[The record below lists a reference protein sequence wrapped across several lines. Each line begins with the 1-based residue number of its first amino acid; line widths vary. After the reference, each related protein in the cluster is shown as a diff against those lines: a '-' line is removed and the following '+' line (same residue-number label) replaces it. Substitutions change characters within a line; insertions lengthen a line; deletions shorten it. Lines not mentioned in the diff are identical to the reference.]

1 MTPFEQ
7 AEKNIKKMAE
17 RLILHNLIMSTIKD
31 CEGLTDAEQEVVW
44 LAVMTLLEKTGAMDE
59 IN

>member
-1 MTPFEQ
+1 MTPFEK
-7 AEKNIKKMAE
+7 AEANAKKMAE

-31 CEGLTDAEQEVVW
+31 CEQLTEAEQDVVW
-44 LAVMTLLEKTGAMDE
+44 LAVLTLLEKTGAMDE